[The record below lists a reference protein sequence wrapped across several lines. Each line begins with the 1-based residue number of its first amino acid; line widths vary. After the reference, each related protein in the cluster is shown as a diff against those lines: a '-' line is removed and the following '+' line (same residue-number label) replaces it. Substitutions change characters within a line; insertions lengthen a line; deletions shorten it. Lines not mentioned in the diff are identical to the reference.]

1 MDFMKCIAI
10 LKDVIITIFAMW
22 VFFIYGGL
30 SLVGTVF
37 LTGSILKWD
46 VFSVVIGLLYLAY
59 LGVVLIRLIVSNIPS
74 VKSRIEK
81 KDTWAVYIAR
91 HFYMVS
97 LWFAWGFILLCL
109 FFLISSELD
118 PRSLK
123 AIGVI
128 WGGGSAVLLGWLIWS
143 TVWPMGVWAVKGLG
157 KDSKASCVEH
167 HKKKPWP
174 TGTWYSEVLK
184 MFSNNSEVEPP
195 ALPDFLDDDGSMTD
209 EDEFPIELRSP
220 FLFINN
226 GSVHLP
232 DLDCL
237 VGVESLRNYFLN
249 TFLGNDAVGLMFTGS
264 AGAGKTTHAG
274 VFARLL
280 ATVNSDVTI
289 MGFRAPFNWLTIY
302 DYLRSKVYHLP
313 DGAFMKVIQSEENM
327 IHRLRILLLIAGQE
341 KPLVIILDNLECI
354 EDPEP
359 MSGDGYDEKNIEF
372 IRMVCELPSPTRVL
386 MTGTPALAET
396 LNRGQSE
403 RPVTVCPVKTPSYD
417 DLIHMTDRLNL
428 SHSLTEAEKR
438 NLYDTVGGNYRTW
451 SWAVK
456 HSADGPEMAEPL
468 LLFLTTLEV
477 PSGGSDQLRA
487 DDLESLRQ
495 SNLFR
500 EIWEKMSADQ
510 KQLFQTLCLFRIP
523 VKHEGMLDWKGPEGE
538 KSTLDE
544 NLDFL
549 AEWSLLE
556 IIYSSDLKRIMFE
569 VPTGVKAL
577 AVKSGIM
584 NDIPSKTLMETHKHI
599 SFYHNGMNVPIQIHL
614 IHVMESIWHYRNAG
628 CHDEADV
635 LTEYVIL
642 IYYNNKYYA
651 DALGMARDIAE
662 RKDPAPPLW
671 SLQKL
676 ALCQRF
682 LGRYVDALATFK
694 KVADMSANDIDKCE
708 ALYEISKIYYAL
720 ENHDRALDYSRGSL
734 AIARKAGE
742 KVCEAWS
749 LSIMGRIYHSLEDYK
764 TALRYHRESLDIMKE
779 IDRTIGIASC
789 LEEMGLAYH
798 ELGEYDYAIDSLE
811 QSRKVYQDLEYREG
825 EVNVLRA
832 LGHTHNA
839 RNDYHK
845 VLETLKMALEIQ
857 KGTGNG
863 LDEIPVLKDIT
874 AFAMVHGDLE
884 TIVTCLTE
892 NLRIIRELGDGT
904 GEGSILFQ
912 LGFHYLTQNDHEKAL
927 AFFIESHES
936 YQKSGDT
943 KEAAMVL
950 AHISMVQK
958 DQGNME
964 AAQQSMNDSM
974 EALKEFT
981 DQDDEAKTL
990 NRLSKEAFEQGDL
1003 ETALKHASASLAM
1016 AEETGDEDGKAI
1028 ILINISQVHMALGQ
1042 METAQACLEKS
1053 LALAQ
1058 STGNKTCEGKAL
1070 DIMGNIYKD
1079 REEYDLALSY
1089 FEQALSIE
1097 KTISDKD
1104 GEGDT
1109 LNSIALIFLLR
1120 NDGDTAKYFLDQSI
1134 AIRRDLDD
1142 KIGEAANLINLSR
1155 YYELKGDFE
1164 TASECLE
1171 QSLTLNQET
1180 GNKVAMIA
1188 VYHNMAHAALDGG
1201 EYGKALTLWEKAL
1214 DLAVHTQHAQG
1225 IFHVASTLGRVLA
1238 KSGHI
1243 REAGIVLKLASDTGH
1258 AAGFPGATAIDELLS
1273 AVYQHQ
1279 RDTLDLNDFL
1289 SFVPAMKS
1297 EKDLVTAGLWLHPVR
1312 VKKPLP
1318 QYENIIMDRSQGL
1331 IGWMHPVS
1339 ADIFDM
1345 TIELPVM
1352 FDKVDGDVVS
1362 VGIPIGELE
1371 LIKYKF
1377 NFRE

>member
-1 MDFMKCIAI
+1 MKCIAI
-10 LKDVIITIFAMW
+10 LKDVITNIFAMW
-22 VFFIYGGL
+22 VFFIYGGI
-30 SLVGTVF
+30 SLAGTVI
-37 LTGSILKWD
+37 LIGSIPGWD
-46 VFSVVIGLLYLAY
+46 VFSVVISLLYLLY
-59 LGVVLIRLIVSNIPS
+59 LGVVLLRLIISNIPS
-74 VKSRIEK
+74 VKSRLEK
-81 KDTWAVYIAR
+81 KDTWAVFIAR
-91 HFYMVS
+91 HYYMVS
-97 LWFAWGFILLCL
+97 LWFAWGFILLCV
-109 FFLISSELD
+109 FIISSKLD
-118 PRSLK
+118 LRSLK

-128 WGGGSAVLLGWLIWS
+128 WGGGSAVLLGWLILE

-157 KDSKASCVEH
+157 KDSKASGVDPHGE
-167 HKKKPWP
+167 KPWP
-174 TGTWYSEVLK
+174 TGTWYAEGLK

-195 ALPDFLDDDGSMTD
+195 ALPDFLDDYESMAD

-232 DLDCL
+232 DLDRL
-237 VGVESLRNYFLN
+237 VGVESLRDYFLN
-249 TFLGNDAVGLMFTGS
+249 TFLENEIGGLMFTGY
-264 AGAGKTTHAG
+264 AGSGKTTHAG
-274 VFARLL
+274 VFAQLFK
-280 ATVNSDVTI
+280 TVNADVDI
-289 MGFRAPFNWLTIY
+289 MGFRAPFDWLTIFE
-302 DYLRSKVYHLP
+302 YLRSMFQDFQGSALMYP
-313 DGAFMKVIQSEENM
+313 IQFEDNM
-327 IHRLRILLLIAGQE
+327 IHRLRILLLIAIE
-341 KPLVIILDNLECI
+341 MNPLVIILDNLECL
-354 EDPEP
+354 EDPEL
-359 MSGDGYDEKNIEF
+359 MSNGEYDGKSLEF

-386 MTGTPALAET
+386 MTGTPALAES
-396 LNRGQSE
+396 LNRGLSE
-403 RPVTVCPVKTPSYD
+403 RPVTVCPVKKPSYD
-417 DLIHMTDRLNL
+417 DLMKMTDRLNL
-428 SHSLTEAEKR
+428 SHSLTEEGKR
-438 NLYDTVGGNYRTW
+438 NLYDTVGENYRTW

-456 HSADGPEMAEPL
+456 HSTDGPEMAEPL

-477 PSGGSDQLRA
+477 PSGTSDEQRA
-487 DDLESLRQ
+487 DVLKSLLQ
-495 SNLFR
+495 SNMFK
-500 EIWEKMSADQ
+500 EIWKKLSSDL

-523 VKHEGMLDWKGPEGE
+523 VKHEGMQSFEGPIGRN
-538 KSTLDE
+538 STLDV

-549 AEWSLLE
+549 ADWSLLE
-556 IIYSSDLKRIMFE
+556 IIYSSDRDRVMYE
-569 VPTGVKAL
+569 VPTGVKSL

-584 NDIPSKTLMETHKHI
+584 NDIPSETLMEAHKHI
-599 SFYHNGMNVPIQIHL
+599 SNYHNGMNVLFPIHL

-635 LTEYVIL
+635 LTQYVIL

-694 KVADMSANDIDKCE
+694 KVADMSEDDMDKCE
-708 ALYEISKIYYAL
+708 ALNEISKIYYAL
-720 ENHDRALDYSRGSL
+720 ENHIRAIDYSRESL

-742 KVCEAWS
+742 KGCEAWS
-749 LSIMGRIYHSLEDYK
+749 LSNMGRIYHSLEDYK
-764 TALRYHRESLDIMKE
+764 AALRYHRESLDIMTE

-789 LEEMGLAYH
+789 LEEMGHAYH
-798 ELGEYDYAIDSLE
+798 DLGEYDNAIDSLE
-811 QSRKVYQDLEYREG
+811 QSRKVYRDLEYREG

-863 LDEIPVLKDIT
+863 LDEIPVLKDMT
-874 AFAMVHGDLE
+874 ALAMVHGDSE
-884 TIVTCLTE
+884 TAVTCLTE
-892 NLRIIRELGDGT
+892 NLRIKRELGDGT
-904 GEGSILFQ
+904 DEGSILFQ
-912 LGFHYLTQNDHEKAL
+912 LGVHYLTQNDHEKAL
-927 AFFIESHES
+927 AFFTESHES

-943 KEAAMVL
+943 KEAAKVL
-950 AHISMVQK
+950 IYISMVQK
-958 DQGNME
+958 AQGNMD
-964 AAQQSMNDSM
+964 APQQNMNTIM
-974 EALKEFT
+974 KALKENA
-981 DQDDEAKTL
+981 DQIDESKTL
-990 NRLSKEAFEQGDL
+990 NRLSKDAFEQGDL

-1028 ILINISQVHMALGQ
+1028 ILTNISQVHMALGQ
-1042 METAQACLEKS
+1042 METALACLEKS
-1053 LALAQ
+1053 LVLAQ

-1097 KTISDKD
+1097 KAISDKD

-1134 AIRRDLDD
+1134 AIRRDLED

-1155 YYELKGDFE
+1155 CHELKGDFD
-1164 TASECLE
+1164 TAEECLD
-1171 QSLTLNQET
+1171 QSLALNQET

-1188 VYHNMAHAALDGG
+1188 VYHNMAHAALDQG
-1201 EYGKALTLWEKAL
+1201 EYGKALTLWEKTL
-1214 DLAVHTQHAQG
+1214 DLAVATQHAQG

-1243 REAGIVLKLASDTGH
+1243 REAGIVLKLASETGH
-1258 AAGFPGATAIDELLS
+1258 AAGFPEATAIDELLS

-1289 SFVPAMKS
+1289 AFVPAMKS
-1297 EKDLVTAGLWLHPVR
+1297 EKDLVTAGLWLQPVR

-1318 QYENIIMDRSQGL
+1318 QYENIILDRTKGL

-1371 LIKYKF
+1371 LIK
-1377 NFRE
+1377 